1 MGWVAMSADGNWPAA
16 PFCHACKG
24 AEITLSF
31 RRDYGCDLQ
40 SSRPAW
46 TDVQS
51 RGCRFCRLGCVSHHY
66 HLDYNDRPW
75 PRRDAVVT
83 GVTVPVGGRMQN
95 A

>member
-66 HLDYNDRPW
+66 HLDYQTTMAARGY
-75 PRRDAVVT
+75 DAM
-83 GVTVPVGGRMQN
+83 RL
-95 A
+95 